1 MRVQSSKLVT
11 VLIAAGVAAPG
22 SLVFGQQVISA
33 HAGVVQYVEG
43 DVTVG
48 GEIINPKVGQFP
60 SLKENDVLR
69 TEQGRAEVLLTP
81 GVFLRVGENSAVKMV
96 SNRLTDT
103 RIEFLQGSALVECD
117 DLLKDNAV
125 SILHSG
131 ASVGILKAGLF
142 RFDGQPARVGVY
154 NGEVKVTA
162 ADGKMTVLKNGHQ
175 ATLEGTLEASKF
187 DAKLEEDALY
197 RWSSRRSDY
206 VAMANVSAAKTAYD
220 SGNYGG
226 GYGGGLSGGIGMGGM
241 GMGMGGMG
249 MGMGYGMGDSWAFNP
264 FFGTYT
270 FLPFDGTFM
279 SPFGYAFW
287 SPYSVWN
294 MYSMYPSYYGYGPVG
309 GGGYAAGGR
318 GLNSG
323 ATPYTSRQLGYSSGT
338 RTASLG
344 AIGRG
349 SSGGRIGAGGG
360 SAGRV
365 SSGGA
370 GLGGARSGGGGFS
383 GGGRSGGGGF
393 SGGGG
398 MSAGRGGGGGGASS
412 GGGHSH

>member
-1 MRVQSSKLVT
+1 MQAR
-11 VLIAAGVAAPG
+11 APG
-22 SLVFGQQVISA
+22 SVAFGQQVISA

-60 SLKENDVLR
+60 NLKENDVLR
-69 TEQGRAEVLLTP
+69 TEQGRAEILLTP
-81 GVFLRVGENSAVKMV
+81 GVFLRVGENSAIKMV
-96 SNRLTDT
+96 SNHLTDT

-125 SILHSG
+125 TILHSG
-131 ASVGILKAGLF
+131 SNVGILKAGLF
-142 RFDGQPARVGVY
+142 RFDANPARVGVY
-154 NGEVKVTA
+154 SGEVKVTA

-220 SGNYGG
+220 SGSYGG

-249 MGMGYGMGDSWAFNP
+249 MGYGMGNGWAFNP

-270 FLPFDGTFM
+270 FLPFDGTYM
-279 SPFGYAFW
+279 SPVRICVLE
-287 SPYSVWN
+287 SVL
-294 MYSMYPSYYGYGPVG
+294 
-309 GGGYAAGGR
+309 
-318 GLNSG
+318 GLELLQHVP
-323 ATPYTSRQLGYSSGT
+323 AVLFLR
-338 RTASLG
+338 
-344 AIGRG
+344 
-349 SSGGRIGAGGG
+349 SGGRW
-360 SAGRV
+360 
-365 SSGGA
+365 
-370 GLGGARSGGGGFS
+370 RSG
-383 GGGRSGGGGF
+383 RWPRYQ
-393 SGGGG
+393 
-398 MSAGRGGGGGGASS
+398 RGPNSVYVAPAWL
-412 GGGHSH
+412 

>member
-1 MRVQSSKLVT
+1 MRDSKWVALCIFLAFSALALGQS
-11 VLIAAGVAAPG
+11 
-22 SLVFGQQVISA
+22 VISA
-33 HAGVVQYVEG
+33 HSGVVQYVEG
-43 DVTVG
+43 DVTIG

-60 SLKENDVLR
+60 NLKENDVLR

-96 SNRLTDT
+96 SNHLTDT

-125 SILHSG
+125 TIVHSG
-131 ASVGILKAGLF
+131 ANVSILKAGLF
-142 RFDGQPARVGVY
+142 RFDAAPARVGVY
-154 NGEVKVTA
+154 SGEVKVSA
-162 ADGKMTVLKNGHQ
+162 ADGKMIVLKNGHQ

-226 GYGGGLSGGIGMGGM
+226 GYGGGLTGGIGIGGM
-241 GMGMGGMG
+241 GMGGT
-249 MGMGYGMGDSWAFNP
+249 GMGYGMGDAWAFNP

-287 SPYSVWN
+287 SPFSVWN
-294 MYSMYPSYYGYGPVG
+294 YYSMFPPYYGYGPVG

-318 GLNSG
+318 GINAGS
-323 ATPYTSRQLGYSSGT
+323 TPYTSRQLGYSSAA
-338 RTASLG
+338 RTANLG
-344 AIGRG
+344 AVGRG
-349 SSGGRIGAGGG
+349 FSGGRIGAGGG
-360 SAGRV
+360 TAGRV
-365 SSGGA
+365 SSGSA

-383 GGGRSGGGGF
+383 SGGGGRSSGGF
-393 SGGGG
+393 GGG
-398 MSAGRGGGGGGASS
+398 MSAGRAGGGGGGASS